1 MWWYSVFRQALLQ
14 TFQTFIPHKGNRP
27 SFIYK
32 IAAPIAISALLYI
45 MFGSMAEEQLM
56 EWLRVV
62 LAGVVGAMLHG
73 ILVFIWSIVRM
84 PVIIEKER
92 RAIRSQ

>member
-1 MWWYSVFRQALLQ
+1 
-14 TFQTFIPHKGNRP
+14 
-27 SFIYK
+27 
-32 IAAPIAISALLYI
+32 
-45 MFGSMAEEQLM
+45 M